1 MADERILYARF
12 TAKEG
17 KGAELAEILSELI
30 DIVQREEGARYYALH
45 RGVELTDVVWFY
57 EVYADQ
63 AALDAHGKYPE
74 FGAVFAR
81 IAELTEGRPEVI
93 RSEVVASFNRL

>member
-1 MADERILYARF
+1 MADEITLYARF

-17 KGAELAEILSELI
+17 KGAELAGILAELV
-30 DIVQREEGARYYALH
+30 DIVQREEGIRSYTLH
-45 RGVELTDVVWFY
+45 RGLDQPDVVWFY

-63 AALDAHGKYPE
+63 AAFDVHGKYPE

-81 IAELTEGRPEVI
+81 IGELSAGPPEII
-93 RSEVVASFNRL
+93 RSEIVSTFARP

>member
-81 IAELTEGRPEVI
+81 IAELTAGPPELI
-93 RSEVVASFNRL
+93 RSEFVASFNRL